1 MSKTFKSRRRLV
13 STLVGLSCLS
23 PSLAWAQG
31 VPSAEGMRGVTEAPP
46 AAPAPAPAA
55 PAPAPAPA
63 APAAPAPPPGTGAP
77 AQPAPG
83 AAAGA
88 GPTEALPA
96 TANEEAAG
104 KPGKGGKQ
112 KQKNRRRAGEP
123 GRGEASSRD
132 REGMLEN
139 APDAGETDGV
149 AFTSSGGSLQLKGR
163 IFALAELSHRRE
175 TVVNESAMLEERDR
189 NSLDLSLE
197 SARFGIEYRSPLPWL
212 SADLDLEIAGKP
224 EVKDAY
230 ILAGK
235 RLFVKAGQFKLPT
248 AAIELESPWAL
259 PIARRGLV
267 HDLLTDWLD
276 VAGRRPGVAVGY
288 RGKGGI
294 KPRLTLGAFQGTVL
308 EQVAPGDR
316 DVELIDHAALDAQSF
331 AARGELT
338 LGGVAIGLWYEH
350 RVGSTVQAEF
360 EHYATLG
367 LDARLDKRF
376 ETGGLRFWVD
386 GIGGESF
393 YVADDKPGD
402 DQTPWFVT
410 ARALVGYRF
419 GGLALGEPY
428 IEPFGHFA
436 LLDPDTEVV
445 SDFVTEAAIGVNA
458 GFWDRARVTLQG
470 EMTSAQRNLPKG
482 LLDNQEPDHWSLLL
496 QAGARF

>member
-1 MSKTFKSRRRLV
+1 MSITFKGPRRVV
-13 STLVGLSCLS
+13 SNLVGLICFS
-23 PSLAWAQG
+23 PVLAWAQ
-31 VPSAEGMRGVTEAPP
+31 AAPP
-46 AAPAPAPAA
+46 AERARAVTEGP
-55 PAPAPAPA
+55 
-63 APAAPAPPPGTGAP
+63 AP
-77 AQPAPG
+77 AQPPAAETPQAPPEPG
-83 AAAGA
+83 LAPIPTPAEPMPAAADA
-88 GPTEALPA
+88 PPA
-96 TANEEAAG
+96 TN
-104 KPGKGGKQ
+104 PGKQ
-112 KQKNRRRAGEP
+112 KNKKRKRGSEPRPGEP
-123 GRGEASSRD
+123 SSRD

-139 APDAGETDGV
+139 APEGGDSGGV

-163 IFALAELSHRRE
+163 VFALAELSHRRE

-189 NSLDLSLE
+189 NALDLSLE
-197 SARFGIEYRSPLPWL
+197 SARFGLEYHSPLPWL
-212 SADLDLEIAGKP
+212 SAELELEIAGNP

-235 RLFVKAGQFKLPT
+235 RLFVKAGQFKIPT
-248 AAIELESPWAL
+248 TTLALESPWAL
-259 PIARRGLV
+259 PIARRGFV

-288 RGKGGI
+288 RGKGGV

-338 LGGVAIGLWYEH
+338 LGGVALGLWYEH
-350 RVGSTVQAEF
+350 RVGSTVQTEF
-360 EHYATLG
+360 EHYATFG
-367 LDARLDKRF
+367 LDARLDKTF
-376 ETGGLRFWVD
+376 ASGGLRFWVD

-402 DQTPWFVT
+402 DATPLFVS

-419 GGLALGEPY
+419 GGLALGDPY
-428 IEPFGHFA
+428 IEPFGYLA

-445 SDFVTEAAIGVNA
+445 ADFVTEAAIGVNA

-470 EMTSAQRNLPKG
+470 EMTNAQRNMPTS
-482 LLDNQEPDHWSLLL
+482 LLDNQEPDHLSLLL